1 MKKLLPLLPQDTR
14 QNYGAAIGLP
24 SMSKEEQL
32 IVKALFLPSQLN
44 EALDAGYKKR
54 AHMGSLLIQQMLERE
69 DKKPSNEEGLNFIIN
84 RIRNITEPGVVI
96 FGSLFGGTGA
106 SGLITIGRYFKD
118 RLNNATNKGVFFTP
132 YFIVKEGSP
141 QNKDTNLVKSDAD
154 MQAVKIALEIY
165 KN

>member
-1 MKKLLPLLPQDTR
+1 MKKLLTLLPQDTR